1 MSIQTRKPTGKPPW
15 PITLLAGAEKAG
27 KSYACAEASSS
38 DLIGRTFWIG
48 VGEDDPDEYGAIDG
62 ARFEI
67 VQHDGTYRSI
77 LAGLQAASAEPTN
90 GVPNL
95 IVLDSA
101 TRLWELLSE
110 EAQHIAN
117 SRKNK
122 AKDAETPISMDLW
135 NRATDRWHTVMN
147 ILRRHNG
154 PSLVTA
160 RLDVVTVLDD
170 NGKPTKE
177 KTTKIKSQKSL
188 PFDVGIIVEMPARG
202 ETYITGARSLKMDVR
217 LDERKP
223 MRDFTV
229 HGLWTTLGLGEE
241 GATAPRRHSEAD
253 SRASAAIPDAAP
265 AQHRQQT
272 QPAATED
279 AGAQALHARQVA
291 AQAQGPDW
299 PSQFRAAVGSR
310 QKLEA
315 LRNMGKRANLAED
328 FPMFGAIENELQKI
342 TDAEQA
348 DNVMEGTLV

>member
-1 MSIQTRKPTGKPPW
+1 MTIQTRKPTGKPPW

-27 KSYACAEASSS
+27 KSYACAEASGSE
-38 DLIGRTFWIG
+38 LIGRTFWIG

-135 NRATDRWHTVMN
+135 NRATDRWHSVMN
-147 ILRRHNG
+147 VLRRHNG
-154 PSLVTA
+154 PSVVTA

-188 PFDVGIIVEMPARG
+188 PFDVGVIVEMPARG
-202 ETYITGARSLKMDVR
+202 ETYITGARSLKLDVR
-217 LDERKP
+217 LDERKA

-241 GATAPRRHSEAD
+241 GATAPRQHSEAD
-253 SRASAAIPDAAP
+253 SRASAAIPDEAP
-265 AQHRQQT
+265 AQRPQGN
-272 QPAATED
+272 PNED
-279 AGAQALHARQVA
+279 AGATALHARQAA
-291 AQAQGPDW
+291 AQGQGPDW
-299 PSQFRAAVGSR
+299 PAQFRAALGNR

-315 LRNMGKRANLAED
+315 LRNMGKRANLAD
-328 FPMFGAIENELQKI
+328 NFPMFGAIEAELQKI
-342 TDAEQA
+342 ADAEEA